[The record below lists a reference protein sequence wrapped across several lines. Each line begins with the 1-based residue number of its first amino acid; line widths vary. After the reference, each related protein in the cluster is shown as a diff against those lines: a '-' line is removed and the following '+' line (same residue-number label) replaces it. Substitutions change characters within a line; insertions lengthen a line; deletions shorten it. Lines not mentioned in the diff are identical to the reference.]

1 MKFITF
7 LCVLFLSACSV
18 QIVEMT
24 PEPTK
29 QKFDLTDNEGDGVIQ
44 ARDECPDSFAGAE
57 VGNNGCGSNTI
68 HTVRHRL
75 DVNFD
80 TNSYKVSDEYI
91 PLIEKLSEFMTEFPQ
106 VQVTIEGHTSIKGLA
121 EYNKK
126 LSLNRAQAIKDI
138 LIERFN
144 ISNER
149 VATVGYGFEQ
159 LLFEGD
165 DSYIHAKNRR
175 IVAEISSDREITD
188 MKWTIYSVDSEQE

>member
-1 MKFITF
+1 
-7 LCVLFLSACSV
+7 
-18 QIVEMT
+18 
-24 PEPTK
+24 
-29 QKFDLTDNEGDGVIQ
+29 
-44 ARDECPDSFAGAE
+44 
-57 VGNNGCGSNTI
+57 
-68 HTVRHRL
+68 
-75 DVNFD
+75 
-80 TNSYKVSDEYI
+80 
-91 PLIEKLSEFMTEFPQ
+91 MTEFPQ